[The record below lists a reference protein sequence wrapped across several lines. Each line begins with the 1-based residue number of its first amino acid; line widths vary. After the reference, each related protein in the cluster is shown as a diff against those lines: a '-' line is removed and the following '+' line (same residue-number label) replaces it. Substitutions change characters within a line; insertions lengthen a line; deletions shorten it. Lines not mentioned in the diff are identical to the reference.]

1 MSNINLKD
9 KLSTLPMEPGC
20 YIMKDKDGVIIY
32 VGKAKKLK
40 NRVNQYF
47 MGAHDYKTT
56 KLVSQIADFDTIV
69 TSTEKES
76 LILEINL
83 IKKHRPRYNIMFM
96 DDKSYP
102 YIKITQEKYPKLTVV
117 REQKKDK
124 KANYYGPFPDAS
136 AAHNMAS
143 LLNSIYPL
151 RKCGI
156 LPKKVCLYYHLGQ
169 CLGPCEF
176 KVEDDVYPNMIKEI
190 VQVLKGDDKALR
202 IRLNDQMKSA
212 TETMNYEKA
221 MIYRDFLR
229 SLDHV
234 LDKQNVNN
242 ENRIDRDAFNYYEKD
257 GMLTITALIVR
268 GGQLMDR
275 HLLTQVLVDDASESF
290 ENFILQYYESQP
302 LPKEVLVPSTF
313 DTTNISSILN
323 VKVLQ
328 PQRGEL
334 KKLMDL
340 VLINAMN
347 HHRQH
352 STIIKKNNELQ
363 DKALNELKLR
373 LNIDSVN
380 RIELYDNSHISGQF
394 ASSACVVFMDGS
406 PSKKDYRLYNLH
418 NGADD
423 VKNME
428 EVIYRRFLRAIKE
441 NQTLPNLILMD
452 GGYTQVQAAIR
463 SMESLDIHVP
473 IYGLVKDDKHTTS
486 ALMDKYGDRI
496 ELKDQQETFF
506 LLSRMQDE
514 VHRFVLSHHQKRRS
528 KAQTKSILEEIE
540 GVGPK
545 RRLALLKAFKSV
557 QGILDAPIEKLEEVV
572 GKSLAKDLKK
582 RIQEKRE
589 MV

>member
-1 MSNINLKD
+1 MNLKD
-9 KLSTLPMEPGC
+9 KLLTLPMEPGC
-20 YIMKDKDGVIIY
+20 YIMKDRNGTIIY

-47 MGAHDYKTT
+47 TGAHDYKTT
-56 KLVSQIADFDTIV
+56 KLVSQIVDFDTIV
-69 TSTEKES
+69 TKTEKEA

-83 IKKHRPRYNIMFM
+83 IKKHRPRFNIMFM

-117 REQKKDK
+117 REMKKDK
-124 KANYYGPFPDAS
+124 KANYYGPFPDAT

-151 RKCGI
+151 RKCVT

-176 KVEDDVYPNMIKEI
+176 KVEDEVYPQMIKEI

-202 IRLNDQMKSA
+202 QRLNDQMKDA
-212 TETMNYEKA
+212 TEKLNYEKA
-221 MIYRDFLR
+221 MVYRDFLR

-234 LDKQNVNN
+234 QDKQTVYQD
-242 ENRIDRDAFNYYEKD
+242 NRLDRDAFNYYEKD

-275 HLLTQVLVDDASESF
+275 HLLTQLLVDDASESF
-290 ENFILQYYESQP
+290 ENFILQYYESQA
-302 LPKEVLVPSTF
+302 LPKELIVPASF
-313 DTTNISSILN
+313 DASNISSMLD
-323 VKVLQ
+323 VKLIQ

-334 KKLMDL
+334 KKLLDL
-340 VLINAMN
+340 VLLNAMN

-352 STIIKKNNELQ
+352 STILKKNNEKH
-363 DKALNELKLR
+363 DKSINELKDILK
-373 LNIDSVN
+373 LDSIE
-380 RIELYDNSHISGQF
+380 RIELYDNSHTQGQF
-394 ASSACVVFMDGS
+394 ASSAMVVFIGGS

-441 NQTLPNLILMD
+441 NQSYPDLILMD
-452 GGYTQVQAAIR
+452 GGYTQIQAAKR

-473 IYGLVKDDKHTTS
+473 LYGLVKDDKHTTS
-486 ALMDKYGDRI
+486 ALMDQDGNRI
-496 ELKDQQETFF
+496 ELKSFQETFF

-514 VHRFVLSHHQKRRS
+514 VHRFVLSHHQRRRS
-528 KAQTKSILEEIE
+528 KAQTHSILEEID
-540 GVGPK
+540 GIGPK

-557 QGILDAPIEKLEEVV
+557 QGILDAPQDKLEEVV
-572 GKSLAKDLKK
+572 GKSVAKELKK

>member
-1 MSNINLKD
+1 MNLKD
-9 KLSTLPMEPGC
+9 KLLTLPMEPGC
-20 YIMKDKDGVIIY
+20 YIMKDRNGTIIY

-47 MGAHDYKTT
+47 TGAHDYKTT
-56 KLVSQIADFDTIV
+56 KLVSQIVDFDTIV
-69 TSTEKES
+69 TKTEKEA

-83 IKKHRPRYNIMFM
+83 IKKHRPRFNIMFM

-102 YIKITQEKYPKLTVV
+102 YIKITQEKYPRLTVV
-117 REQKKDK
+117 REAKKDK
-124 KANYYGPFPDAS
+124 KANYYGPFPDAT

-151 RKCGI
+151 RKCVT

-169 CLGPCEF
+169 CLGPCQYP
-176 KVEDDVYPNMIKEI
+176 VEEDAYPQMLKEI
-190 VQVLKGDDKALR
+190 IQVLKGDDKALR
-202 IRLNDQMKSA
+202 QRLQNQMNDA
-212 TETMNYEKA
+212 TEKLNFEKA
-221 MIYRDFLR
+221 MVYRDFLR

-234 LDKQNVNN
+234 QDKQTVYQD
-242 ENRIDRDAFNYYEKD
+242 NRLDRDAFNYYEKD

-275 HLLTQVLVDDASESF
+275 HLLTQLLVDDASESF
-290 ENFILQYYESQP
+290 ENFILQYYETQA
-302 LPKEVLVPSTF
+302 LPKELIVPSNF
-313 DTTNISSILN
+313 DASNISSMLD

-334 KKLMDL
+334 KKLLDL
-340 VLINAMN
+340 VLLNAMN

-352 STIIKKNNELQ
+352 ATIQKKNNEKQ
-363 DKALNELKLR
+363 DKAINQLKSI
-373 LNIDSVN
+373 LNIDSLD
-380 RIELYDNSHISGQF
+380 RIELYDNSHTQGQF
-394 ASSACVVFMDGS
+394 ASSAMVVFNQGI

-441 NQTLPNLILMD
+441 NQNYPDLILMD
-452 GGYTQVQAAIR
+452 GGYTQIQAALR
-463 SMESLDIHVP
+463 SMEGLEVHVP

-486 ALMDKYGDRI
+486 ALMSKDGERI
-496 ELKDQQETFF
+496 DLKEYPDTFF

-540 GVGPK
+540 GIGPK
-545 RRLALLKAFKSV
+545 RRLALLKAFKSI
-557 QGILDAPIEKLEEVV
+557 QGILDAPEDKLAEVV
-572 GKSLAKDLKK
+572 GPALAKELKK

>member
-1 MSNINLKD
+1 MNLKD
-9 KLSTLPMEPGC
+9 KLLTLPMEPGC
-20 YIMKDKDGVIIY
+20 YIMKDRNGTIIY

-47 MGAHDYKTT
+47 TGAHDYKTT
-56 KLVSQIADFDTIV
+56 KLVSQIFDFDTIV
-69 TSTEKES
+69 TKTEKEA

-83 IKKHRPRYNIMFM
+83 IKKHRPRFNIMFM

-102 YIKITQEKYPKLTVV
+102 YIKITQEKYPRLTVV
-117 REQKKDK
+117 REAKKDK

-151 RKCGI
+151 RKCVT

-169 CLGPCEF
+169 CLGPCEH
-176 KVEDDVYPNMIKEI
+176 KVEDDVYPQLIKEI

-202 IRLNDQMKSA
+202 QRLNDQMKDA
-212 TETMNYEKA
+212 TDKLNYEKA
-221 MIYRDFLR
+221 MVYRDFLR

-234 LDKQNVNN
+234 QDKQTVYQD
-242 ENRIDRDAFNYYEKD
+242 NRIDRDAFNYYEKD

-275 HLLTQVLVDDASESF
+275 HLLTQLLVDDASESF
-290 ENFILQYYESQP
+290 ENFILQYYESQA
-302 LPKEVLVPSTF
+302 LPKELIVPSTF
-313 DTTNISSILN
+313 DVSNISSLLD

-334 KKLMDL
+334 KKLLDL
-340 VLINAMN
+340 VLLNAMN
-347 HHRQH
+347 HHRQQT
-352 STIIKKNNELQ
+352 SILKKNNEKQ
-363 DKALNELKLR
+363 DKALNELKTI
-373 LNIDSVN
+373 LNLDSIY
-380 RIELYDNSHISGQF
+380 RIELYDNSHIQGQF
-394 ASSACVVFMDGS
+394 ASSAMVVFNQGS

-441 NQTLPNLILMD
+441 NQSYPDLILMD
-452 GGYTQVQAAIR
+452 GGYTQIQAAKR
-463 SMESLDIHVP
+463 SMESLEVYVP
-473 IYGLVKDDKHTTS
+473 LYGLVKDDKHTTS
-486 ALMDKYGDRI
+486 ALMDQDGNRI
-496 ELKDQQETFF
+496 ELKDYPETFF

-545 RRLALLKAFKSV
+545 RRLALLKAFKSI
-557 QGILDAPIEKLEEVV
+557 QGILDAPQEKLEEVV
-572 GKSLAKDLKK
+572 GKSLAKELKK

>member
-1 MSNINLKD
+1 MNLKD
-9 KLSTLPMEPGC
+9 KLLTLPMEPGC
-20 YIMKDKDGVIIY
+20 YIMKDRNGTIIY

-47 MGAHDYKTT
+47 TGAHDYKTT
-56 KLVSQIADFDTIV
+56 KLVSQIVDFDTIV
-69 TSTEKES
+69 TKTEKEA

-83 IKKHRPRYNIMFM
+83 IKKHRPRFNIMFM

-102 YIKITQEKYPKLTVV
+102 YIKITQEKYPRLTVV
-117 REQKKDK
+117 REAKKDK
-124 KANYYGPFPDAS
+124 KANYYGPFPDAT

-151 RKCGI
+151 RKCVT

-169 CLGPCEF
+169 CLGPCQYP
-176 KVEDDVYPNMIKEI
+176 VEEDAYPQMLKEI
-190 VQVLKGDDKALR
+190 IQVLKGDDKALR
-202 IRLNDQMKSA
+202 QRLQNQMNDA
-212 TETMNYEKA
+212 TEKLNFEKA
-221 MIYRDFLR
+221 MVYRDFLR

-234 LDKQNVNN
+234 QDKQIVYQD
-242 ENRIDRDAFNYYEKD
+242 NRLDRDAFNYYEKD

-275 HLLTQVLVDDASESF
+275 HLLTQLLVDDASESF
-290 ENFILQYYESQP
+290 ENFILQYYETQD
-302 LPKEVLVPSTF
+302 LPKELIVPPNF
-313 DTTNISSILN
+313 DASNISSMLD

-334 KKLMDL
+334 KKLLDL
-340 VLINAMN
+340 VLLNAMN

-352 STIIKKNNELQ
+352 ATIQKKNNEKQ
-363 DKALNELKLR
+363 DKAINQLKSI
-373 LNIDSVN
+373 LNIDSLD
-380 RIELYDNSHISGQF
+380 RIELYDNSHTQGQF
-394 ASSACVVFMDGS
+394 ASSAMVVFNQGI

-441 NQTLPNLILMD
+441 NQNYPDLILMD
-452 GGYTQVQAAIR
+452 GGYTQIQAALR
-463 SMESLDIHVP
+463 SMESLEVHVP

-486 ALMDKYGDRI
+486 ALMSKDGERI
-496 ELKDQQETFF
+496 DLKEYPDTFF

-540 GVGPK
+540 GIGPK
-545 RRLALLKAFKSV
+545 RRLALLKAFKSI
-557 QGILDAPIEKLEEVV
+557 QGILDAPEDKLAEVV
-572 GKSLAKDLKK
+572 GPALAKELKK

>member
-1 MSNINLKD
+1 MNLKD
-9 KLSTLPMEPGC
+9 KLLTLPMEPGC
-20 YIMKDKDGVIIY
+20 YLMKDVNGTIIY

-56 KLVSQIADFDTIV
+56 KLVSMIADFDTIV
-69 TSTEKES
+69 TKTEKES

-83 IKKHRPRYNIMFM
+83 IKKHRPRFNIMFM

-102 YIKITQEKYPKLTVV
+102 YIKITQEKYPRLTVV
-117 REQKKDK
+117 REAKKDK
-124 KANYYGPFPDAS
+124 KANYYGPFPDAT
-136 AAHNMAS
+136 AAHTMAS

-151 RKCGI
+151 RKCVT

-169 CLGPCEF
+169 CLGPCQF
-176 KVEDDVYPNMIKEI
+176 KVDDDVYPQMIKEI

-202 IRLNDQMKSA
+202 TRLNDQMSSA
-212 TETMNYEKA
+212 TEKLNYEKA
-221 MIYRDFLR
+221 MVYRDFLR

-234 LDKQNVNN
+234 QDKQTVYQD
-242 ENRIDRDAFNYYEKD
+242 NRLNRDAFNYYEKD

-275 HLLTQVLVDDASESF
+275 HLLTQLLVDDAAESF
-290 ENFILQYYESQP
+290 ENFILQYYESQA
-302 LPKEVLVPSTF
+302 LPNEVIVPASF
-313 DTTNISSILN
+313 DSTNISSILN

-334 KKLMDL
+334 KKLLDL
-340 VLINAMN
+340 VLLNAMD
-347 HHRQH
+347 HHRQR
-352 STIIKKNNELQ
+352 STILKKNNEKQ
-363 DKALNELKLR
+363 DFALSELKIL
-373 LNIDSVN
+373 LNLDSIN
-380 RIELYDNSHISGQF
+380 RIELYDNSHIQGQF
-394 ASSACVVFMDGS
+394 ASSAMVVFIDGS

-428 EVIYRRFLRAIKE
+428 EVIYRRFIRAIKE
-441 NQTLPNLILMD
+441 NQSYPDLILMD
-452 GGYTQVQAAIR
+452 GGYTQIQAALR
-463 SMESLDIHVP
+463 SMKALDIHVP
-473 IYGLVKDDKHTTS
+473 LYGLVKDDKHTTS
-486 ALMDKYGDRI
+486 ALMDIDGNRI
-496 ELKDQQETFF
+496 ELKDYQETFF

-540 GVGPK
+540 GIGPK
-545 RRLALLKAFKSV
+545 RRLALLKEFKSI
-557 QGILDAPIEKLEEVV
+557 QGILDAPEDKLVEVL
-572 GKSLAKDLKK
+572 GKSLAKDIKK

>member
-1 MSNINLKD
+1 MNLKD
-9 KLSTLPMEPGC
+9 KLLTLPMEPGC
-20 YIMKDKDGVIIY
+20 YIMKDRNGTIIY

-47 MGAHDYKTT
+47 TGAHDYKTT
-56 KLVSQIADFDTIV
+56 KLVSQIVDFDTIV
-69 TSTEKES
+69 TKTEKEA

-83 IKKHRPRYNIMFM
+83 IKKHRPRFNIMFM

-102 YIKITQEKYPKLTVV
+102 YIKITQEKYPRLTVV
-117 REQKKDK
+117 REAKKDK
-124 KANYYGPFPDAS
+124 KANYYGPFPDAT

-151 RKCGI
+151 RKCVT

-169 CLGPCEF
+169 CLGPCQYP
-176 KVEDDVYPNMIKEI
+176 VEEDAYPQMLKEI
-190 VQVLKGDDKALR
+190 IQVLKGDDKALR
-202 IRLNDQMKSA
+202 QRLQNQMNDA
-212 TETMNYEKA
+212 TEKLNFEKA
-221 MIYRDFLR
+221 MVYRDFLR

-234 LDKQNVNN
+234 QDKQTVYQD
-242 ENRIDRDAFNYYEKD
+242 NRLDRDAFNYYEKD

-275 HLLTQVLVDDASESF
+275 HLLTQLLVDDASESF
-290 ENFILQYYESQP
+290 ENFILQYYETQA
-302 LPKEVLVPSTF
+302 LPKELIVPSNF
-313 DTTNISSILN
+313 DASNISSMLD

-334 KKLMDL
+334 KKLLDL
-340 VLINAMN
+340 VLLNAMN

-352 STIIKKNNELQ
+352 ATIQKKNNEKQ
-363 DKALNELKLR
+363 DKAINQLKSI
-373 LNIDSVN
+373 LNIDSLD
-380 RIELYDNSHISGQF
+380 RIELYDNSHTQGQF
-394 ASSACVVFMDGS
+394 ASSAMVVFNQGI

-441 NQTLPNLILMD
+441 NQNYPDLILMD
-452 GGYTQVQAAIR
+452 GGYTQIQAALR
-463 SMESLDIHVP
+463 SMEGLEVHVP

-486 ALMDKYGDRI
+486 ALMSKDRERI
-496 ELKDQQETFF
+496 DLKEYPDTFF

-540 GVGPK
+540 GIGPK
-545 RRLALLKAFKSV
+545 RRLALIKAFKSI
-557 QGILDAPIEKLEEVV
+557 QGILDAPEDKLAEVV
-572 GKSLAKDLKK
+572 GPALAKELKK

>member
-1 MSNINLKD
+1 MNLKD
-9 KLSTLPMEPGC
+9 KLLTLPMEPGC
-20 YIMKDKDGVIIY
+20 YIMKDRNGTIIY

-47 MGAHDYKTT
+47 TGAHDYKTT
-56 KLVSQIADFDTIV
+56 RLVSQIVDFDTIV
-69 TSTEKES
+69 TKTEKEA

-83 IKKHRPRYNIMFM
+83 IKKHRPRFNIMFM

-102 YIKITQEKYPKLTVV
+102 YIKITQEKYPRLTVV
-117 REQKKDK
+117 REMKKDK
-124 KANYYGPFPDAS
+124 KANYYGPFPDAT

-151 RKCGI
+151 RKCVT

-169 CLGPCEF
+169 CLGPCEH
-176 KVEDDVYPNMIKEI
+176 KIDDDVYPQMIKEI

-202 IRLNDQMKSA
+202 QRLNDQMKEA
-212 TETMNYEKA
+212 TETLNYEKA

-234 LDKQNVNN
+234 QDKQTVYQD
-242 ENRIDRDAFNYYEKD
+242 NRLDRDAFNYYEKD

-275 HLLTQVLVDDASESF
+275 HLLTQLLVDDASESF

-302 LPKEVLVPSTF
+302 LPKELIVPSSF
-313 DTTNISSILN
+313 DASNISSILD
-323 VKVLQ
+323 VKLIQ

-334 KKLMDL
+334 KKLLDL
-340 VLINAMN
+340 VLLNAMN

-352 STIIKKNNELQ
+352 STILKKNNEKN
-363 DKALNELKLR
+363 DKSINELKAILK
-373 LNIDSVN
+373 LDSIE
-380 RIELYDNSHISGQF
+380 RIELYDNSHIQGQF
-394 ASSACVVFMDGS
+394 ASSAMVVFINGS

-441 NQTLPNLILMD
+441 NQSYPDLILMD
-452 GGYTQVQAAIR
+452 GGYTQIQAAKR
-463 SMESLDIHVP
+463 SMESLAIHVP
-473 IYGLVKDDKHTTS
+473 LYGLVKDDKHTTS
-486 ALMDKYGDRI
+486 ALMDQEGNRI
-496 ELKDQQETFF
+496 ELKSYQETFF

-514 VHRFVLSHHQKRRS
+514 VHRFVLSHHQRRRS
-528 KAQTKSILEEIE
+528 KAQTHSILEEID
-540 GVGPK
+540 GIGPK
-545 RRLALLKAFKSV
+545 RRLALLKAFKSI
-557 QGILDAPIEKLEEVV
+557 QGILDAPQDKLEEVV
-572 GKSLAKDLKK
+572 GQALAKDLKK

>member
-1 MSNINLKD
+1 MNLKD
-9 KLSTLPMEPGC
+9 KLLTLPMEPGC
-20 YIMKDKDGVIIY
+20 YIMKDRNGTIIY

-47 MGAHDYKTT
+47 TGAHDYKTT
-56 KLVSQIADFDTIV
+56 KLVSQIVDFDTIV
-69 TSTEKES
+69 TKTEKEA

-83 IKKHRPRYNIMFM
+83 IKKHRPRFNIMFM

-117 REQKKDK
+117 REMKKDK
-124 KANYYGPFPDAS
+124 KANYYGPFPDAT

-151 RKCGI
+151 RKCVT

-176 KVEDDVYPNMIKEI
+176 KVEDDVYPQMIKEI

-202 IRLNDQMKSA
+202 QRLNDQMKDA
-212 TETMNYEKA
+212 TEKLNYEKA
-221 MIYRDFLR
+221 MVYRDFLR

-234 LDKQNVNN
+234 QDKQTVYQD
-242 ENRIDRDAFNYYEKD
+242 NRLDRDAFNYYEKD

-275 HLLTQVLVDDASESF
+275 HLLTQLLVDDASESF
-290 ENFILQYYESQP
+290 ENFILQYYESQA
-302 LPKEVLVPSTF
+302 LPKELIVPASF
-313 DTTNISSILN
+313 DASNISSMLD
-323 VKVLQ
+323 VKLIQ

-334 KKLMDL
+334 KKLLDL
-340 VLINAMN
+340 VLLNAMN

-352 STIIKKNNELQ
+352 STILKKNNEKH
-363 DKALNELKLR
+363 DKSINELKDILK
-373 LNIDSVN
+373 LDSIE
-380 RIELYDNSHISGQF
+380 RIELYDNSHTQGQF
-394 ASSACVVFMDGS
+394 ASSAMVVFIGGS

-441 NQTLPNLILMD
+441 NQSYPDLILMD
-452 GGYTQVQAAIR
+452 GGYTQIQAAKR

-473 IYGLVKDDKHTTS
+473 LYGLVKDDKHTTS
-486 ALMDKYGDRI
+486 ALMDQDGNRI
-496 ELKDQQETFF
+496 ELKSYQEIFF

-514 VHRFVLSHHQKRRS
+514 VHRFVLSHHQRRRS
-528 KAQTKSILEEIE
+528 KAQTHSILEEID
-540 GVGPK
+540 GIGPK

-557 QGILDAPIEKLEEVV
+557 QGILDAPQDKLEEVV
-572 GKSLAKDLKK
+572 GKSVAKELKK

>member
-1 MSNINLKD
+1 MNLKD
-9 KLSTLPMEPGC
+9 KLLTLPMEPGC
-20 YIMKDKDGVIIY
+20 YIMKDCNGTIIY

-47 MGAHDYKTT
+47 TGAHDYKTT
-56 KLVSQIADFDTIV
+56 KLVSQIVDFDTIV
-69 TSTEKES
+69 TKTEKEA

-83 IKKHRPRYNIMFM
+83 IKKHRPRFNIMFM

-117 REQKKDK
+117 REMKKDK
-124 KANYYGPFPDAS
+124 KANYYGPFPDAT

-151 RKCGI
+151 RKCVT

-176 KVEDDVYPNMIKEI
+176 KVEDEVYPQMIKEI

-202 IRLNDQMKSA
+202 QRLNDQMKDA
-212 TETMNYEKA
+212 TEKLNYEKA
-221 MIYRDFLR
+221 MVYRDFLR

-234 LDKQNVNN
+234 QDKQTVYQD
-242 ENRIDRDAFNYYEKD
+242 NRLDRDAFNYYEKD

-275 HLLTQVLVDDASESF
+275 HLLTQLLVDDASESF
-290 ENFILQYYESQP
+290 ENFILQYYESQA
-302 LPKEVLVPSTF
+302 LPKELIVPASF
-313 DTTNISSILN
+313 DASNISSMLD
-323 VKVLQ
+323 VKLIQ

-334 KKLMDL
+334 KKLLDL
-340 VLINAMN
+340 VLLNAMN

-352 STIIKKNNELQ
+352 STILKKNNEKH
-363 DKALNELKLR
+363 DKSINELKDILK
-373 LNIDSVN
+373 LDSIE
-380 RIELYDNSHISGQF
+380 RIELYDNSHTQGQF
-394 ASSACVVFMDGS
+394 ASSAMVVFIGGS

-441 NQTLPNLILMD
+441 NQSYPDLILMD
-452 GGYTQVQAAIR
+452 GGYTQIQAAKR

-473 IYGLVKDDKHTTS
+473 LYGLVKDDKHTTS
-486 ALMDKYGDRI
+486 ALMDQDGNRI
-496 ELKDQQETFF
+496 ELKSYQETFF

-514 VHRFVLSHHQKRRS
+514 VHRFVLSHHQRRRS
-528 KAQTKSILEEIE
+528 KAQTHSILEEID
-540 GVGPK
+540 GIGPK

-557 QGILDAPIEKLEEVV
+557 QGILDAPQDKLEEVV
-572 GKSLAKDLKK
+572 GKSVAKELKK

>member
-1 MSNINLKD
+1 MNLKD
-9 KLSTLPMEPGC
+9 KLLTLPMEPGC
-20 YIMKDKDGVIIY
+20 YIMKDRNGTIIY

-47 MGAHDYKTT
+47 TGAHDYKTT
-56 KLVSQIADFDTIV
+56 KLVSQIVDFDTIV
-69 TSTEKES
+69 TKTEKEA

-83 IKKHRPRYNIMFM
+83 IKKHRPRFNIMFM

-117 REQKKDK
+117 REMKKDK
-124 KANYYGPFPDAS
+124 KANYYGPFPDAT

-151 RKCGI
+151 RKCVT

-176 KVEDDVYPNMIKEI
+176 KVEDDVYPQMIKEI
-190 VQVLKGDDKALR
+190 VQVLKGDDKVLR
-202 IRLNDQMKSA
+202 QRLNDQMKDA
-212 TETMNYEKA
+212 TEKLNYEKA
-221 MIYRDFLR
+221 MVYRDFLR

-234 LDKQNVNN
+234 QDKQTVYQD
-242 ENRIDRDAFNYYEKD
+242 NRLDRDAFNYYEKD

-275 HLLTQVLVDDASESF
+275 HLLTQLLVDDASESF
-290 ENFILQYYESQP
+290 ENFILQYYESQA
-302 LPKEVLVPSTF
+302 LPKELIVPASF
-313 DTTNISSILN
+313 DASNISSLLD
-323 VKVLQ
+323 VKLIQ

-334 KKLMDL
+334 KKLLDL
-340 VLINAMN
+340 VLLNAMN

-352 STIIKKNNELQ
+352 STILKKNNEKH
-363 DKALNELKLR
+363 DKSINELKDILK
-373 LNIDSVN
+373 LDSIE
-380 RIELYDNSHISGQF
+380 RIELYDNSHTQGQF
-394 ASSACVVFMDGS
+394 ASSAMVVFIGGS

-441 NQTLPNLILMD
+441 NQSYPDLILMD
-452 GGYTQVQAAIR
+452 GGYTQIQAAKR

-473 IYGLVKDDKHTTS
+473 LYGLVKDDKHTTS
-486 ALMDKYGDRI
+486 ALMDQDGNRI
-496 ELKDQQETFF
+496 ELKSYQETFF

-514 VHRFVLSHHQKRRS
+514 VHRFVLSHHQRRRS
-528 KAQTKSILEEIE
+528 KAQTHSILEEID
-540 GVGPK
+540 GIGPK

-557 QGILDAPIEKLEEVV
+557 QGILDAPQDKLEEVV
-572 GKSLAKDLKK
+572 GKSVAKELKK

>member
-1 MSNINLKD
+1 MNLKD
-9 KLSTLPMEPGC
+9 KLMTLPMEPGC
-20 YIMKDKDGVIIY
+20 YIMKDRNGTIIY

-47 MGAHDYKTT
+47 TGAHDYKTT
-56 KLVSQIADFDTIV
+56 KLVSQIVDFDTIV
-69 TSTEKES
+69 TKTEKEA

-83 IKKHRPRYNIMFM
+83 IKKHRPRFNIMFM

-102 YIKITQEKYPKLTVV
+102 YIKITQEKYPRLSVV
-117 REQKKDK
+117 REMKKDK
-124 KANYYGPFPDAS
+124 KANYYGPFPDAT
-136 AAHNMAS
+136 AAHSMAS

-151 RKCGI
+151 RKCVT
-156 LPKKVCLYYHLGQ
+156 LPRKVCLYYHLGQ
-169 CLGPCEF
+169 CLGPCQYP
-176 KVEDDVYPNMIKEI
+176 VDDDTYPQMIKEI
-190 VQVLKGDDKALR
+190 TQVLKGDDKALR
-202 IRLNDQMKSA
+202 QRLNDQMKDA
-212 TETMNYEKA
+212 TEKLNYEKA

-234 LDKQNVNN
+234 QDKQTVYQD
-242 ENRIDRDAFNYYEKD
+242 NRIDRDAFNYYEKD

-275 HLLTQVLVDDASESF
+275 HLVTQLLVDDASESF
-290 ENFILQYYESQP
+290 ENFILQYYESQA
-302 LPKEVLVPSTF
+302 LPKELIVPVSF
-313 DTTNISSILN
+313 DISNISSLLD

-334 KKLMDL
+334 KKLLDL
-340 VLINAMN
+340 VLWNAMN

-352 STIIKKNNELQ
+352 STILKKNNEKQ
-363 DKALNELKLR
+363 DNALRELKQI
-373 LNIDSVN
+373 LNISSVN
-380 RIELYDNSHISGQF
+380 RIELYDNSHTQGQF
-394 ASSACVVFMDGS
+394 ASSAKVVFVDGS

-441 NQTLPNLILMD
+441 KQTYPDLILMD
-452 GGYTQVQAAIR
+452 GGYTQIQAALR
-463 SMESLDIHVP
+463 SMEALEVQVP
-473 IYGLVKDDKHTTS
+473 LYGLVKDDKHTTS
-486 ALMDKYGDRI
+486 ALMDKEGNRI
-496 ELKDQQETFF
+496 ELKDYQETFF

-528 KAQTKSILEEIE
+528 KAQTKSILEDIE
-540 GVGPK
+540 GIGPK

-557 QGILDAPIEKLEEVV
+557 QGILDAPQDKLEELV

>member
-1 MSNINLKD
+1 MMIKD
-9 KLSTLPMEPGC
+9 KLMSLPMEPGC
-20 YIMKDKDGVIIY
+20 YIMKDVDGVIIY

-40 NRVNQYF
+40 SRVNQYF
-47 MGAHDYKTT
+47 TGAHDYKTT
-56 KLVSQIADFDTIV
+56 KLVSHIHDFDTIV
-69 TSTEKES
+69 TKTEKEA

-83 IKKHRPRYNIMFM
+83 IKKHRPRFNIMFM

-117 REQKKDK
+117 RDSKKDK
-124 KANYYGPFPDAS
+124 KANYYGPFPDAT

-169 CLGPCEF
+169 CLGPCQY
-176 KVEDDVYPNMIKEI
+176 KIEDDVYPTMIKEI
-190 VQVLKGDDKALR
+190 IQVLKGDDKALR
-202 IRLNDQMKSA
+202 LRLNNQMKQA
-212 TETMNYEKA
+212 TEIQNYEKA
-221 MIYRDFLR
+221 MIYRDFIR

-234 LDKQNVNN
+234 QDKQTVNQ

-268 GGQLMDR
+268 GGQLMER
-275 HLLTQVLVDDASESF
+275 HLLTQLLVDDASESF
-290 ENFILQYYESQP
+290 ENFILQYYESQV
-302 LPKEVLVPSTF
+302 LPKELIVPSSF
-313 DTTNISSILN
+313 DTSNISSILN

-334 KKLMDL
+334 KKLLDL
-340 VLINAMN
+340 VLLNAMN
-347 HHRQH
+347 QHRQH
-352 STIIKKNNELQ
+352 STIAKKNNEIQ
-363 DKALNELKLR
+363 DKALKELGQKLN
-373 LNIDSVN
+373 LESIK
-380 RIELYDNSHISGQF
+380 RIELYDNSHIQGQF
-394 ASSACVVFMDGS
+394 ASSACVVFIDGS

-441 NQTLPNLILMD
+441 NQVLPNLILMD
-452 GGYTQVQAAIR
+452 GGYTQIQAAIK
-463 SMESLDIHVP
+463 SMETLDIHVP

-486 ALMDKYGDRI
+486 ALMDRYGDRI
-496 ELKDQQETFF
+496 ELKDFQETFF

-528 KAQTKSILEEIE
+528 NAQTKSVLEEVE
-540 GVGPK
+540 GIGPK

-557 QGILDAPIEKLEEVV
+557 QGIMDAPIEKIEEIV
-572 GKSLAKDLKK
+572 GKSLAKDLKQ
-582 RIQEKRE
+582 RIQKKRE

>member
-1 MSNINLKD
+1 MNLKD
-9 KLSTLPMEPGC
+9 KLLTLPMEPGC
-20 YIMKDKDGVIIY
+20 YIMKDRNGTIIY

-47 MGAHDYKTT
+47 TGAHDYKTT
-56 KLVSQIADFDTIV
+56 KLVSQIVDFDTIV
-69 TSTEKES
+69 TKTEKEA

-83 IKKHRPRYNIMFM
+83 IKKHRPRFNIMFM

-102 YIKITQEKYPKLTVV
+102 YIKITQEKYPRLTVV
-117 REQKKDK
+117 REAKKDK
-124 KANYYGPFPDAS
+124 KANYYGPFPDAT

-151 RKCGI
+151 RKCVT

-169 CLGPCEF
+169 CLGPCQYP
-176 KVEDDVYPNMIKEI
+176 VEEDAYPQMLKEI
-190 VQVLKGDDKALR
+190 IQVLKGDDKALR
-202 IRLNDQMKSA
+202 QRLQNQMNDA
-212 TETMNYEKA
+212 TEKLNFEKA
-221 MIYRDFLR
+221 MVYRDFLR

-234 LDKQNVNN
+234 QDKQTVYQD
-242 ENRIDRDAFNYYEKD
+242 NRLDRDAFNYYEKD

-275 HLLTQVLVDDASESF
+275 HLLTQLLVDDASESF
-290 ENFILQYYESQP
+290 ENFILQYYETQA
-302 LPKEVLVPSTF
+302 LPKELIVPSNF
-313 DTTNISSILN
+313 DASNISSMLD

-334 KKLMDL
+334 KKLLDL
-340 VLINAMN
+340 VLLNAMN

-352 STIIKKNNELQ
+352 ATIQKKNNEKQ
-363 DKALNELKLR
+363 DKAINQLKSI
-373 LNIDSVN
+373 LNIDSLD
-380 RIELYDNSHISGQF
+380 RIELYDNSHTQGQF
-394 ASSACVVFMDGS
+394 ASSAMVVFNQGI

-441 NQTLPNLILMD
+441 NQNYPDLILMD
-452 GGYTQVQAAIR
+452 GGYTQIQAALR
-463 SMESLDIHVP
+463 SMESLEVHVP

-486 ALMDKYGDRI
+486 ALMSKDGERI
-496 ELKDQQETFF
+496 DLKEYPDIFF

-540 GVGPK
+540 GIGPK
-545 RRLALLKAFKSV
+545 RRLALLKAFKSI
-557 QGILDAPIEKLEEVV
+557 QGILDAPEDKLAEVV
-572 GKSLAKDLKK
+572 GPALAKELKK

>member
-1 MSNINLKD
+1 MNLKD
-9 KLSTLPMEPGC
+9 KLLTLPMEPGC
-20 YIMKDKDGVIIY
+20 YIMKDRNGTIIY

-47 MGAHDYKTT
+47 TGAHDYKTT
-56 KLVSQIADFDTIV
+56 KLVSQIFDFDTIV
-69 TSTEKES
+69 TKTEKEA

-83 IKKHRPRYNIMFM
+83 IKKHRPRFNIMFM

-102 YIKITQEKYPKLTVV
+102 YIKITQEKYPRLTVV
-117 REQKKDK
+117 REAKKDK

-151 RKCGI
+151 RKCVT

-169 CLGPCEF
+169 CLGPCEH
-176 KVEDDVYPNMIKEI
+176 KVEDDVYPQLIKEI

-202 IRLNDQMKSA
+202 QRLNDQMKDA
-212 TETMNYEKA
+212 TDKLNYEKA
-221 MIYRDFLR
+221 MVYRDFLR

-234 LDKQNVNN
+234 QDKQTVYQD
-242 ENRIDRDAFNYYEKD
+242 NRIDRDAFNYYEKD

-275 HLLTQVLVDDASESF
+275 HLLTQLLVDDASESF
-290 ENFILQYYESQP
+290 ENFILQYYESQA
-302 LPKEVLVPSTF
+302 LPKELIVPSTF
-313 DTTNISSILN
+313 DVSNISSLLD

-334 KKLMDL
+334 KKLLDL
-340 VLINAMN
+340 VLLNAMN
-347 HHRQH
+347 HHRQQT
-352 STIIKKNNELQ
+352 SILKKNNEKQ
-363 DKALNELKLR
+363 DKALNELKTI
-373 LNIDSVN
+373 LNLDSID
-380 RIELYDNSHISGQF
+380 RIELYDNSHIQGQF
-394 ASSACVVFMDGS
+394 ASSAMVVFNQGS

-441 NQTLPNLILMD
+441 NQSYPDLILMD
-452 GGYTQVQAAIR
+452 GGYIQIQAAKR
-463 SMESLDIHVP
+463 SMESLEVYVP
-473 IYGLVKDDKHTTS
+473 LYGLIKDDKHTTS
-486 ALMDKYGDRI
+486 ALMDQDGNRI
-496 ELKDQQETFF
+496 ELKDYPETFF

-545 RRLALLKAFKSV
+545 RRLALLKAFKSI
-557 QGILDAPIEKLEEVV
+557 QGILDAPQEKLEEVV
-572 GKSLAKDLKK
+572 GKSLAKELKK

>member
-1 MSNINLKD
+1 MNLKD
-9 KLSTLPMEPGC
+9 KLLTLPMEPGC
-20 YIMKDKDGVIIY
+20 YIMKDRNGTIIY

-47 MGAHDYKTT
+47 TGAHDYKTT
-56 KLVSQIADFDTIV
+56 KLVSQIVDFDTIV
-69 TSTEKES
+69 TKTEKEA

-83 IKKHRPRYNIMFM
+83 IKKHRPRFNIMFM

-102 YIKITQEKYPKLTVV
+102 YIKITQEKYPRLTVV
-117 REQKKDK
+117 REAKKDK

-151 RKCGI
+151 RKCVT

-169 CLGPCEF
+169 CLGPCQY
-176 KVEDDVYPNMIKEI
+176 KIDEDAYPQMIKEI

-202 IRLNDQMKSA
+202 QRLNDQMKQA
-212 TETMNYEKA
+212 TEKLNYEKA
-221 MIYRDFLR
+221 MVYRDFLR

-234 LDKQNVNN
+234 QDKQTVYQD
-242 ENRIDRDAFNYYEKD
+242 NRIDRDAFNYYEKD

-275 HLLTQVLVDDASESF
+275 HLLTQLLVDDAIESF
-290 ENFILQYYESQP
+290 ENFILQYYEAQA
-302 LPKEVLVPSTF
+302 LPKELIVPANF
-313 DTTNISSILN
+313 DISNISSILE

-334 KKLMDL
+334 KKLLDL
-340 VLINAMN
+340 VLLNAMN

-352 STIIKKNNELQ
+352 STILKKNNEKQ
-363 DKALNELKLR
+363 DLALNELKSILS
-373 LNIDSVN
+373 LESID
-380 RIELYDNSHISGQF
+380 RIELYDNSHTQGQF
-394 ASSACVVFMDGS
+394 ASSAMVVFMNGS

-441 NQTLPNLILMD
+441 NQSYPDLILMD
-452 GGYTQVQAAIR
+452 GGYTQIQAAKR
-463 SMESLDIHVP
+463 SMESLEIHVP
-473 IYGLVKDDKHTTS
+473 LYGLVKDDKHTTS
-486 ALMDKYGDRI
+486 ALMDQEGNRI
-496 ELKDQQETFF
+496 ELKDFQETFF

-528 KAQTKSILEEIE
+528 KAQTHSILEEIE

-545 RRLALLKAFKSV
+545 RRLALLKAFKSI
-557 QGILDAPIEKLEEVV
+557 QGILDAPQDKLEEVV
-572 GKSLAKDLKK
+572 GKSLAKELKK

>member
-1 MSNINLKD
+1 MNLKD
-9 KLSTLPMEPGC
+9 KLLTLPMEPGC
-20 YIMKDKDGVIIY
+20 YLMKDVNGTIIY

-56 KLVSQIADFDTIV
+56 KLVSMIADFDTIV
-69 TSTEKES
+69 TKTEKES

-83 IKKHRPRYNIMFM
+83 IKKHRPRFNIMFM

-102 YIKITQEKYPKLTVV
+102 YIKITQEKYPRLTVV
-117 REQKKDK
+117 REAKKDK
-124 KANYYGPFPDAS
+124 KANYYGPFPDAT
-136 AAHNMAS
+136 AAHTMAS

-151 RKCGI
+151 RKCVT

-169 CLGPCEF
+169 CLGPCQF
-176 KVEDDVYPNMIKEI
+176 KVDDDVYPQMIKEI

-202 IRLNDQMKSA
+202 TRLNDQMNSA
-212 TETMNYEKA
+212 TEKLNYEKA
-221 MIYRDFLR
+221 MVYRDFLR

-234 LDKQNVNN
+234 QDKQTVYQD
-242 ENRIDRDAFNYYEKD
+242 NRLNRDAFNYYEKD

-275 HLLTQVLVDDASESF
+275 HLLTQLLVDDAAESF
-290 ENFILQYYESQP
+290 ENFILQYYESQA
-302 LPKEVLVPSTF
+302 LPNEVIVPASF
-313 DTTNISSILN
+313 DSTNISSILN

-334 KKLMDL
+334 KKLLDL
-340 VLINAMN
+340 VLLNAMD
-347 HHRQH
+347 HHRQR
-352 STIIKKNNELQ
+352 STILKKNNEKQ
-363 DKALNELKLR
+363 DFALSELKIL
-373 LNIDSVN
+373 LNLDSIN
-380 RIELYDNSHISGQF
+380 RIELYDNSHIQGQF
-394 ASSACVVFMDGS
+394 ASSAMVVFIDGS

-428 EVIYRRFLRAIKE
+428 EVIYRRFIRAIKE
-441 NQTLPNLILMD
+441 NQSYPDLILMD
-452 GGYTQVQAAIR
+452 GGYTQIQAALR
-463 SMESLDIHVP
+463 SMKALDIHVP
-473 IYGLVKDDKHTTS
+473 LYGLVKDDKHTTS
-486 ALMDKYGDRI
+486 ALMDIDGNRI
-496 ELKDQQETFF
+496 ELKDYQETFF

-540 GVGPK
+540 GIGPK
-545 RRLALLKAFKSV
+545 RRLALLKEFKSI
-557 QGILDAPIEKLEEVV
+557 QGILDAPEDKLVEVL
-572 GKSLAKDLKK
+572 GKSLAKDIKK

>member
-1 MSNINLKD
+1 MNLKD
-9 KLSTLPMEPGC
+9 KLLTLPMEPGC
-20 YIMKDKDGVIIY
+20 YIMKDRNGTIIY

-47 MGAHDYKTT
+47 TGAHDYKTT
-56 KLVSQIADFDTIV
+56 KLVSQIVDFDTIV
-69 TSTEKES
+69 TKTEKEA

-83 IKKHRPRYNIMFM
+83 IKKHRPRFNIMFM

-117 REQKKDK
+117 REMKKDK
-124 KANYYGPFPDAS
+124 KANYYGPFPDAT

-151 RKCGI
+151 RKCVT

-176 KVEDDVYPNMIKEI
+176 KVEDDVYPQMIKEI

-202 IRLNDQMKSA
+202 QRLNDQMKDA
-212 TETMNYEKA
+212 TEKLNYEKA
-221 MIYRDFLR
+221 MVYRDFLR

-234 LDKQNVNN
+234 QDKQTVYQD
-242 ENRIDRDAFNYYEKD
+242 NRLDRDAFNYYEKD

-275 HLLTQVLVDDASESF
+275 HLLTQLLVDDASESF
-290 ENFILQYYESQP
+290 ENFILQYYESQA
-302 LPKEVLVPSTF
+302 LPKELIVPASF
-313 DTTNISSILN
+313 DASNISSMLD
-323 VKVLQ
+323 VKLIQ

-334 KKLMDL
+334 KKLLDL
-340 VLINAMN
+340 VLLNAMN

-352 STIIKKNNELQ
+352 STILKKNNEKH
-363 DKALNELKLR
+363 DKSINELKDILK
-373 LNIDSVN
+373 LDSIE
-380 RIELYDNSHISGQF
+380 RIELYDNSHTQGQF
-394 ASSACVVFMDGS
+394 ASSAMVVFIGGS

-441 NQTLPNLILMD
+441 NQSYPDLILMD
-452 GGYTQVQAAIR
+452 GGYTQIQAAKR

-473 IYGLVKDDKHTTS
+473 LYGLVKDEKHTTS
-486 ALMDKYGDRI
+486 ALMDQDGNRI
-496 ELKDQQETFF
+496 ELKSYQETFF

-514 VHRFVLSHHQKRRS
+514 VHRFVLSHHQRRRS
-528 KAQTKSILEEIE
+528 KAQTHSILEEID
-540 GVGPK
+540 GIGPK

-557 QGILDAPIEKLEEVV
+557 QGILDAPQDKLEEVV
-572 GKSLAKDLKK
+572 GKSVAKELKK

>member
-1 MSNINLKD
+1 MNLKD
-9 KLSTLPMEPGC
+9 KLLTLPLEPGC
-20 YIMKDKDGVIIY
+20 YIMKDRNGTIIY

-47 MGAHDYKTT
+47 TGAHDYKTT
-56 KLVSQIADFDTIV
+56 RLVSQIVDFDTIV
-69 TSTEKES
+69 TKTEKEA

-83 IKKHRPRYNIMFM
+83 IKKHRPRFNIMFM

-102 YIKITQEKYPKLTVV
+102 YIKITQEKYPRLTVV
-117 REQKKDK
+117 REMKKDK
-124 KANYYGPFPDAS
+124 KANYYGPFPDAT

-151 RKCGI
+151 RKCVT

-169 CLGPCEF
+169 CLGPCEH
-176 KVEDDVYPNMIKEI
+176 KIDDDVYPQMIKEI

-202 IRLNDQMKSA
+202 QRLNDQMKEA
-212 TETMNYEKA
+212 TETLNYEKA

-234 LDKQNVNN
+234 QDKQTVYQD
-242 ENRIDRDAFNYYEKD
+242 NRLDRDAFNYYEKD

-275 HLLTQVLVDDASESF
+275 HLLTQLLVDDASESF
-290 ENFILQYYESQP
+290 ENFILQYYESQA
-302 LPKEVLVPSTF
+302 LPKELILPASF
-313 DTTNISSILN
+313 DASNISSLLD
-323 VKVLQ
+323 VKLLQ

-334 KKLMDL
+334 KKLLDL
-340 VLINAMN
+340 VLLNAMN

-352 STIIKKNNELQ
+352 STILKKNNEKN
-363 DKALNELKLR
+363 DISINELKAILK
-373 LNIDSVN
+373 LDSIE
-380 RIELYDNSHISGQF
+380 RIELYDNSHIQGQF
-394 ASSACVVFMDGS
+394 ASSAKVVFINGS

-423 VKNME
+423 IKNME

-441 NQTLPNLILMD
+441 NQSYPDLILMD
-452 GGYTQVQAAIR
+452 GGYTQIQAAKR

-473 IYGLVKDDKHTTS
+473 LYGLVKDDKHTTS
-486 ALMDKYGDRI
+486 ALMDQEGNRI
-496 ELKDQQETFF
+496 ELKSYQETFF

-514 VHRFVLSHHQKRRS
+514 VHRFVLSHHQRRRS
-528 KAQTKSILEEIE
+528 KAQTHSILEEIE
-540 GVGPK
+540 GIGPK
-545 RRLALLKAFKSV
+545 RRLALLKAFKSI
-557 QGILDAPIEKLEEVV
+557 QGILDAPQDKLEEVV
-572 GKSLAKDLKK
+572 GQSLAKDLKK

>member
-1 MSNINLKD
+1 MNLKD
-9 KLSTLPMEPGC
+9 KLLTLPMEPGC
-20 YIMKDKDGVIIY
+20 YIMKDRNGTIIY

-47 MGAHDYKTT
+47 TGAHDYKTT
-56 KLVSQIADFDTIV
+56 KLVSQIFDFDTIV
-69 TSTEKES
+69 TKTEKEA

-83 IKKHRPRYNIMFM
+83 IKKHRPRFNIMFM

-102 YIKITQEKYPKLTVV
+102 YIKITQEKYPRLTVV
-117 REQKKDK
+117 REAKKDK

-151 RKCGI
+151 RKCVT

-169 CLGPCEF
+169 CLGPCEH
-176 KVEDDVYPNMIKEI
+176 KVEDDVYPQLIKEI

-202 IRLNDQMKSA
+202 QRLNDQMKDA
-212 TETMNYEKA
+212 TDKLNYEKA
-221 MIYRDFLR
+221 MVYRDFLR

-234 LDKQNVNN
+234 QDKQTVYQD
-242 ENRIDRDAFNYYEKD
+242 NRIDRDAFNYYEKD

-275 HLLTQVLVDDASESF
+275 HLLTQLLVDDASESF
-290 ENFILQYYESQP
+290 ENFILQYYESQA
-302 LPKEVLVPSTF
+302 LPKELIVPSTF
-313 DTTNISSILN
+313 DVSNISSLLD

-334 KKLMDL
+334 KKLLDL
-340 VLINAMN
+340 VLLNAMN
-347 HHRQH
+347 HHRQQT
-352 STIIKKNNELQ
+352 TILKKNNERQ
-363 DKALNELKLR
+363 DKALNELKTI
-373 LNIDSVN
+373 LNLDSID
-380 RIELYDNSHISGQF
+380 RIELYDNSHIQGQF
-394 ASSACVVFMDGS
+394 ASSAMVVFNQGS

-441 NQTLPNLILMD
+441 NQSYPDLILMD
-452 GGYTQVQAAIR
+452 GGYIQIQAAKR
-463 SMESLDIHVP
+463 SMESLEVYVP
-473 IYGLVKDDKHTTS
+473 LYGLVKDDKHTTS
-486 ALMDKYGDRI
+486 ALMDQDGNRI
-496 ELKDQQETFF
+496 ELKDYPETFF

-545 RRLALLKAFKSV
+545 RRLALLKAFKSI
-557 QGILDAPIEKLEEVV
+557 QGILDAPQEKLEEVV
-572 GKSLAKDLKK
+572 GKSLAKELKK

>member
-1 MSNINLKD
+1 MNLKD
-9 KLSTLPMEPGC
+9 KLLTLPMEPGC
-20 YIMKDKDGVIIY
+20 YIMKDRNGTIIY

-47 MGAHDYKTT
+47 TGAHDYKTT
-56 KLVSQIADFDTIV
+56 KLVSQIVDFDTIV
-69 TSTEKES
+69 TKTEKEA

-83 IKKHRPRYNIMFM
+83 IKKHRPRFNIMFM

-102 YIKITQEKYPKLTVV
+102 YIKITQEKYPRLTVV
-117 REQKKDK
+117 REAKKDK
-124 KANYYGPFPDAS
+124 KANYYGPFPDAT

-151 RKCGI
+151 RKCVT

-169 CLGPCEF
+169 CLGPCQYP
-176 KVEDDVYPNMIKEI
+176 VEEDAYPQMLKEI
-190 VQVLKGDDKALR
+190 IQVLKGDDKALR
-202 IRLNDQMKSA
+202 QRLQNQMNDA
-212 TETMNYEKA
+212 TEKLNFEKA
-221 MIYRDFLR
+221 MVYRDFLR

-234 LDKQNVNN
+234 QDKQTVYQD
-242 ENRIDRDAFNYYEKD
+242 NRLDRDAFNYYEKD

-275 HLLTQVLVDDASESF
+275 HLLTQLLVDDASESF
-290 ENFILQYYESQP
+290 ENFILQYYETQA
-302 LPKEVLVPSTF
+302 LPKELIVPSNF
-313 DTTNISSILN
+313 DSSNISSMLD

-334 KKLMDL
+334 KKLLDL
-340 VLINAMN
+340 VLLNAMN

-352 STIIKKNNELQ
+352 ATIQKKNNEKQ
-363 DKALNELKLR
+363 DKAINQLKSI
-373 LNIDSVN
+373 LNIDSLD
-380 RIELYDNSHISGQF
+380 RIELYDNSHTQGQF
-394 ASSACVVFMDGS
+394 ASSAMVVFNQGI

-441 NQTLPNLILMD
+441 NQNYPDLILMD
-452 GGYTQVQAAIR
+452 GGYTQIQAALR
-463 SMESLDIHVP
+463 SMESLEVHVP

-486 ALMDKYGDRI
+486 ALMSKDGERI
-496 ELKDQQETFF
+496 DLKEYPDIFF

-540 GVGPK
+540 GIGPK
-545 RRLALLKAFKSV
+545 RRLALLKAFKSI
-557 QGILDAPIEKLEEVV
+557 QGILDAPEDKLAEVV
-572 GKSLAKDLKK
+572 GPALAKELKK

>member
-1 MSNINLKD
+1 MNLKD
-9 KLSTLPMEPGC
+9 KLLTLPMEPGC
-20 YIMKDKDGVIIY
+20 YIMKDRNGTIIY

-47 MGAHDYKTT
+47 TGAHDYKTT
-56 KLVSQIADFDTIV
+56 KLVSQIVDFDTIV
-69 TSTEKES
+69 TKTEKEA

-83 IKKHRPRYNIMFM
+83 IKKHRPRFNIMFM

-117 REQKKDK
+117 REMKKDK
-124 KANYYGPFPDAS
+124 KANYYGPFPDAT

-151 RKCGI
+151 RKCVT

-176 KVEDDVYPNMIKEI
+176 KVEDEVYPQMIKEI

-202 IRLNDQMKSA
+202 QRLNDQMKDA
-212 TETMNYEKA
+212 TEKLNYEKA
-221 MIYRDFLR
+221 MVYRDFLR

-234 LDKQNVNN
+234 QDKQTVYQD
-242 ENRIDRDAFNYYEKD
+242 NRLDRDAFNYYEKD

-275 HLLTQVLVDDASESF
+275 HLLTQLLVDDASESF
-290 ENFILQYYESQP
+290 ENFILQYYESQA
-302 LPKEVLVPSTF
+302 LPKELIVPASF
-313 DTTNISSILN
+313 DASNISSMLD
-323 VKVLQ
+323 VKLIQ

-334 KKLMDL
+334 KKLLDL
-340 VLINAMN
+340 VLLNAMN

-352 STIIKKNNELQ
+352 STILKKNNEKH
-363 DKALNELKLR
+363 DKSINELKDILK
-373 LNIDSVN
+373 LDTIE
-380 RIELYDNSHISGQF
+380 RIELYDNSHTQGQF
-394 ASSACVVFMDGS
+394 ASSAMVVFIGGS

-441 NQTLPNLILMD
+441 NQSYPDLILMD
-452 GGYTQVQAAIR
+452 GGYTQIQAAKR

-473 IYGLVKDDKHTTS
+473 LYGLVKDDKHTTS
-486 ALMDKYGDRI
+486 ALMDQDGNRI
-496 ELKDQQETFF
+496 ELKSYQETFF

-514 VHRFVLSHHQKRRS
+514 VHRFVLSHHQRRRS
-528 KAQTKSILEEIE
+528 KAQTHSILEEID
-540 GVGPK
+540 GIGPK

-557 QGILDAPIEKLEEVV
+557 QGILDAPQDKLEEVV
-572 GKSLAKDLKK
+572 GKSVAKELKK

>member
-1 MSNINLKD
+1 MNLKD
-9 KLSTLPMEPGC
+9 KLLTLPMEPGC
-20 YIMKDKDGVIIY
+20 YIMKDRNGTIIY

-47 MGAHDYKTT
+47 TGAHDYKTT
-56 KLVSQIADFDTIV
+56 KLVSQIVDFDTIV
-69 TSTEKES
+69 TKTEKEA

-83 IKKHRPRYNIMFM
+83 IKKHRPRFNIMFM

-117 REQKKDK
+117 REMKKDK
-124 KANYYGPFPDAS
+124 KANYYGPFPDAT

-151 RKCGI
+151 RKCVT

-176 KVEDDVYPNMIKEI
+176 KVEDEVYPQMIKEI

-202 IRLNDQMKSA
+202 QRLNDQMKDA
-212 TETMNYEKA
+212 TEKLNYEKA
-221 MIYRDFLR
+221 MVYRDFLR

-234 LDKQNVNN
+234 QDKQTVYQD
-242 ENRIDRDAFNYYEKD
+242 NRLDRDAFNYYEKD

-275 HLLTQVLVDDASESF
+275 HLLTQLLVDDASESF
-290 ENFILQYYESQP
+290 ENFILQYYESQA
-302 LPKEVLVPSTF
+302 LPKELIVPASF
-313 DTTNISSILN
+313 DASNISSMLD
-323 VKVLQ
+323 VKLIQ

-334 KKLMDL
+334 KKLLDL
-340 VLINAMN
+340 VLLNAMN

-352 STIIKKNNELQ
+352 STILKKNNEKH
-363 DKALNELKLR
+363 DKSINELKDILK
-373 LNIDSVN
+373 LDSIE
-380 RIELYDNSHISGQF
+380 RIELYDNSHTQGQF
-394 ASSACVVFMDGS
+394 ASSAMVVFIGGS

-441 NQTLPNLILMD
+441 NQSYPDLILMD
-452 GGYTQVQAAIR
+452 GGYTQIQAAKR

-473 IYGLVKDDKHTTS
+473 LYGLVKDDKHTTS
-486 ALMDKYGDRI
+486 ALMDQDGNRI
-496 ELKDQQETFF
+496 ELKSYQETFF

-514 VHRFVLSHHQKRRS
+514 VHRFVLSHHQRRRS
-528 KAQTKSILEEIE
+528 KAQTHSILEEID
-540 GVGPK
+540 GIGPK

-557 QGILDAPIEKLEEVV
+557 QGVLDAPQDKLEEVV
-572 GKSLAKDLKK
+572 GKSVAKELKK

>member
-1 MSNINLKD
+1 MNLKD
-9 KLSTLPMEPGC
+9 KLLTLPMEPGC
-20 YIMKDKDGVIIY
+20 YIMKDRNGTIIY

-47 MGAHDYKTT
+47 TGAHDYKTT
-56 KLVSQIADFDTIV
+56 KLVSQIVDFDTIV
-69 TSTEKES
+69 TKTEKEA

-83 IKKHRPRYNIMFM
+83 IKKHRPRFNIMFM

-102 YIKITQEKYPKLTVV
+102 YIKITQEKYPRLTVV
-117 REQKKDK
+117 REAKKDK
-124 KANYYGPFPDAS
+124 KANYYGPFPDAT

-151 RKCGI
+151 RKCVT

-169 CLGPCEF
+169 CLGPCQYP
-176 KVEDDVYPNMIKEI
+176 VEEDAYPQMLKEI
-190 VQVLKGDDKALR
+190 IQVLKGDDKALR
-202 IRLNDQMKSA
+202 QRLQNQMNDA
-212 TETMNYEKA
+212 TEKLNFEKA
-221 MIYRDFLR
+221 MVYRDFLR

-234 LDKQNVNN
+234 QDKQTVYQD
-242 ENRIDRDAFNYYEKD
+242 NRLDRDAFNYYEKD

-275 HLLTQVLVDDASESF
+275 HLLTQLLVDDASESF
-290 ENFILQYYESQP
+290 ENFILQYYETQA
-302 LPKEVLVPSTF
+302 LPKELIVPSNF
-313 DTTNISSILN
+313 DASNISSMLD

-334 KKLMDL
+334 KKLLDL
-340 VLINAMN
+340 VLLNAMN

-352 STIIKKNNELQ
+352 ATIQKKNNEKQ
-363 DKALNELKLR
+363 DKAINQLKSI
-373 LNIDSVN
+373 LNIDSLD
-380 RIELYDNSHISGQF
+380 RIELYDNSHTQGQF
-394 ASSACVVFMDGS
+394 ASSAMVVFNQGI

-441 NQTLPNLILMD
+441 NQNYPDLILMD
-452 GGYTQVQAAIR
+452 GGYTQIHAALR
-463 SMESLDIHVP
+463 SMESLEVHVP

-486 ALMDKYGDRI
+486 ALMSKDGERI
-496 ELKDQQETFF
+496 DLKEYPDTFF

-540 GVGPK
+540 GIGPK
-545 RRLALLKAFKSV
+545 RRLALLKAFKSI
-557 QGILDAPIEKLEEVV
+557 QGILDAPEDKLAEVV
-572 GKSLAKDLKK
+572 GPALAKELKK

>member
-1 MSNINLKD
+1 MNLKD
-9 KLSTLPMEPGC
+9 KLLTLPMEPGC
-20 YIMKDKDGVIIY
+20 YIMKDRNGTIIY

-47 MGAHDYKTT
+47 TGAHDYKTT
-56 KLVSQIADFDTIV
+56 KLVSQIVDFDTIV
-69 TSTEKES
+69 TKTEKEA

-83 IKKHRPRYNIMFM
+83 IKKHRPRFNIMFM

-102 YIKITQEKYPKLTVV
+102 YIKITQEKYPRLTVV
-117 REQKKDK
+117 REAKKDK
-124 KANYYGPFPDAS
+124 KANYYGPFPDAT

-151 RKCGI
+151 RKCVT

-169 CLGPCEF
+169 CLGPCEH
-176 KVEDDVYPNMIKEI
+176 KIDEDVYPQMLKEI
-190 VQVLKGDDKALR
+190 IQVLKGDDKALR
-202 IRLNDQMKSA
+202 QRLMSQMNDA
-212 TETMNYEKA
+212 TEKLNFEKA
-221 MIYRDFLR
+221 MVYRDFLR

-234 LDKQNVNN
+234 QDKQTVYQD
-242 ENRIDRDAFNYYEKD
+242 NRLDRDAFNYYEKD

-275 HLLTQVLVDDASESF
+275 HLLTQLLVDDASESF
-290 ENFILQYYESQP
+290 ENFILQYYETQA
-302 LPKEVLVPSTF
+302 LPKELIVPSNF
-313 DTTNISSILN
+313 DASNISSMLD

-334 KKLMDL
+334 KKLLDL
-340 VLINAMN
+340 VLLNAMN

-352 STIIKKNNELQ
+352 ATIQKKNNEKQ
-363 DKALNELKLR
+363 DKAINQLKSI
-373 LNIDSVN
+373 LNIDSLD
-380 RIELYDNSHISGQF
+380 RIELYDNSHTQGQF
-394 ASSACVVFMDGS
+394 ASSAMVVFNQGI

-441 NQTLPNLILMD
+441 NQNYPDLILMD
-452 GGYTQVQAAIR
+452 GGYTQIHAALR
-463 SMESLDIHVP
+463 SMESLEVHVP

-486 ALMDKYGDRI
+486 ALMSKDGERI
-496 ELKDQQETFF
+496 DLKEYPDTFF

-540 GVGPK
+540 GIGPK
-545 RRLALLKAFKSV
+545 RRLALLKAFKSI
-557 QGILDAPIEKLEEVV
+557 QGILDAPEDKLAEVV
-572 GKSLAKDLKK
+572 GPALAKELKK

>member
-1 MSNINLKD
+1 MNLKD
-9 KLSTLPMEPGC
+9 KLLTLPMEPGC
-20 YIMKDKDGVIIY
+20 YIMKDRNGTIIY

-47 MGAHDYKTT
+47 TGAHDYKTT
-56 KLVSQIADFDTIV
+56 KLVSQIVDFDTIV
-69 TSTEKES
+69 TKTEKEA

-83 IKKHRPRYNIMFM
+83 IKKHRPRFNIMFM

-102 YIKITQEKYPKLTVV
+102 YIKITQEKYPRLTVV
-117 REQKKDK
+117 REAKKDK
-124 KANYYGPFPDAS
+124 KANYYGPFPDAT

-151 RKCGI
+151 RKCVT

-169 CLGPCEF
+169 CLGPCQYP
-176 KVEDDVYPNMIKEI
+176 VEEDAYPQMLKEI
-190 VQVLKGDDKALR
+190 IQVLKGDDKALR
-202 IRLNDQMKSA
+202 QRLQNQMNDA
-212 TETMNYEKA
+212 TEKLNFEKA
-221 MIYRDFLR
+221 MVYRDFLR

-234 LDKQNVNN
+234 QDKQTVYQD
-242 ENRIDRDAFNYYEKD
+242 NRLDRDAFNYYEKD

-275 HLLTQVLVDDASESF
+275 HLLTQLLVDDASESF
-290 ENFILQYYESQP
+290 EHFILQYYETQA
-302 LPKEVLVPSTF
+302 LPKELIVPPNF
-313 DTTNISSILN
+313 DASNISSMLD

-334 KKLMDL
+334 KKLLDL
-340 VLINAMN
+340 VLLNAMN

-352 STIIKKNNELQ
+352 ATIQKKNNEKQ
-363 DKALNELKLR
+363 DKAINQLKSI
-373 LNIDSVN
+373 LNIDSLD
-380 RIELYDNSHISGQF
+380 RIELYDNSHTQGQF
-394 ASSACVVFMDGS
+394 ASSAMVVFNQGI

-441 NQTLPNLILMD
+441 NQNYPDLILMD
-452 GGYTQVQAAIR
+452 GGYTQIQAALR
-463 SMESLDIHVP
+463 SMESLEVHVP

-486 ALMDKYGDRI
+486 ALMSKDGERI
-496 ELKDQQETFF
+496 DLKEYPDTFF

-540 GVGPK
+540 GIGPK
-545 RRLALLKAFKSV
+545 RRLALLKAFKSI
-557 QGILDAPIEKLEEVV
+557 QGILDAPEDKLAEVV
-572 GKSLAKDLKK
+572 GPALAKELKK

>member
-1 MSNINLKD
+1 MNLKD
-9 KLSTLPMEPGC
+9 KLLTLPMEPGC
-20 YIMKDKDGVIIY
+20 YIMKDRNGTIIY

-47 MGAHDYKTT
+47 TGAHDYKTT
-56 KLVSQIADFDTIV
+56 KLVSQIVDFDTIV
-69 TSTEKES
+69 TKTEKEA

-83 IKKHRPRYNIMFM
+83 IKKHRPRFNIMFM

-102 YIKITQEKYPKLTVV
+102 YIKITQEKYPRLTVV
-117 REQKKDK
+117 REAKKDK
-124 KANYYGPFPDAS
+124 KANYYGPFPDAT

-151 RKCGI
+151 RKCVT

-169 CLGPCEF
+169 CLGPCQYP
-176 KVEDDVYPNMIKEI
+176 VEEDAYPQMLKEI
-190 VQVLKGDDKALR
+190 IQVLKGDDKALR
-202 IRLNDQMKSA
+202 QRLQNQMNDA
-212 TETMNYEKA
+212 TEKLNFEKA
-221 MIYRDFLR
+221 MVYRDFLR

-234 LDKQNVNN
+234 QDKQTVYQD
-242 ENRIDRDAFNYYEKD
+242 NRLDRDAFNYYEKD

-268 GGQLMDR
+268 GGRLMDR
-275 HLLTQVLVDDASESF
+275 HLLTQLLVDDASESF
-290 ENFILQYYESQP
+290 ENFILQYYETQA
-302 LPKEVLVPSTF
+302 LPKELIVPSNF
-313 DTTNISSILN
+313 DASNISSMLD

-334 KKLMDL
+334 KKLLDL
-340 VLINAMN
+340 VLLNAMN

-352 STIIKKNNELQ
+352 ATIQKKNNEKQ
-363 DKALNELKLR
+363 DKAINQLKSI
-373 LNIDSVN
+373 LNIDSLD
-380 RIELYDNSHISGQF
+380 RIELFDNSHTQGQF
-394 ASSACVVFMDGS
+394 ASSAMVVFNQGI

-441 NQTLPNLILMD
+441 NQNYPDLILMD
-452 GGYTQVQAAIR
+452 GGYTQIQAALR
-463 SMESLDIHVP
+463 SMESLEVHVP

-486 ALMDKYGDRI
+486 ALMSKDGERI
-496 ELKDQQETFF
+496 DLKEYPDTFF

-540 GVGPK
+540 GIGPK
-545 RRLALLKAFKSV
+545 RRLALLKAFKSI
-557 QGILDAPIEKLEEVV
+557 QGILDAPEDKLAEVV
-572 GKSLAKDLKK
+572 GPALAKELKK

>member
-1 MSNINLKD
+1 MNLKD
-9 KLSTLPMEPGC
+9 KLLTLPMEPGC
-20 YIMKDKDGVIIY
+20 YIMKDRNGTIIY

-47 MGAHDYKTT
+47 TGAHDYKTT
-56 KLVSQIADFDTIV
+56 KLVSQIVDFDTIV
-69 TSTEKES
+69 TKTEKEA

-83 IKKHRPRYNIMFM
+83 IKKHRPRFNIMFM

-117 REQKKDK
+117 REMKKDK
-124 KANYYGPFPDAS
+124 KANYYGPFPDAT

-151 RKCGI
+151 RKCVT

-176 KVEDDVYPNMIKEI
+176 KVEDEVYPQMIKEI

-202 IRLNDQMKSA
+202 QRLNDQMKDA
-212 TETMNYEKA
+212 TEKLNYEKA
-221 MIYRDFLR
+221 MVYRDFLR

-234 LDKQNVNN
+234 QDKQTVYQD
-242 ENRIDRDAFNYYEKD
+242 NRLDRDAFNYYEKD

-275 HLLTQVLVDDASESF
+275 HLLTQLLVDDASESF
-290 ENFILQYYESQP
+290 ENFILQYYESQA
-302 LPKEVLVPSTF
+302 LPKELIVPASF
-313 DTTNISSILN
+313 DASNISSMLD
-323 VKVLQ
+323 VKLIQ

-334 KKLMDL
+334 KKLLDL
-340 VLINAMN
+340 VLLNAMN

-352 STIIKKNNELQ
+352 STILKKNNEKH
-363 DKALNELKLR
+363 DKSINELKDILK
-373 LNIDSVN
+373 LDSIE
-380 RIELYDNSHISGQF
+380 RIELYDNSHTQGQF
-394 ASSACVVFMDGS
+394 ASSAMVVFIGGS

-441 NQTLPNLILMD
+441 NQSYPDLILMD
-452 GGYTQVQAAIR
+452 GGYTQIQAAKR

-473 IYGLVKDDKHTTS
+473 LYGLVKDEKHTTS
-486 ALMDKYGDRI
+486 ALMDQDGNRI
-496 ELKDQQETFF
+496 ELKSYQETFF

-514 VHRFVLSHHQKRRS
+514 VHRFVLSHHQRRRS
-528 KAQTKSILEEIE
+528 KAQTHSILEEID
-540 GVGPK
+540 GIGPK

-557 QGILDAPIEKLEEVV
+557 QGILDAPQDKLEEVV
-572 GKSLAKDLKK
+572 GKSVAKELKK

>member
-1 MSNINLKD
+1 MNLKD
-9 KLSTLPMEPGC
+9 KLLTLPMEPGC
-20 YIMKDKDGVIIY
+20 YIMKDRNGTIIY

-47 MGAHDYKTT
+47 TGAHDYKTT
-56 KLVSQIADFDTIV
+56 KLVSQIVDFDTIV
-69 TSTEKES
+69 TKTEKEA

-83 IKKHRPRYNIMFM
+83 IKKHRPRFNIMFM

-102 YIKITQEKYPKLTVV
+102 YIKITQEKYPRLTVV
-117 REQKKDK
+117 REAKKDK
-124 KANYYGPFPDAS
+124 KANYYGPFPDAT

-151 RKCGI
+151 RKCVT

-169 CLGPCEF
+169 CLGPCQYP
-176 KVEDDVYPNMIKEI
+176 VEEDAYPQMLKEI
-190 VQVLKGDDKALR
+190 IQVLKGDDKALR
-202 IRLNDQMKSA
+202 QRLQNQMNDA
-212 TETMNYEKA
+212 TEKLNFEKA
-221 MIYRDFLR
+221 MVYRDFLR

-234 LDKQNVNN
+234 QDKQTVYQD
-242 ENRIDRDAFNYYEKD
+242 NRLDRDAFNYYEKD

-275 HLLTQVLVDDASESF
+275 HLLTQLLVDDASESF
-290 ENFILQYYESQP
+290 ENFILQYYETQA
-302 LPKEVLVPSTF
+302 LPKELIVPSNF
-313 DTTNISSILN
+313 DASNISSMLD

-334 KKLMDL
+334 KKLLDL
-340 VLINAMN
+340 VLLNAMN

-352 STIIKKNNELQ
+352 ATIQKKNNEKQ
-363 DKALNELKLR
+363 DKAINQLKSI
-373 LNIDSVN
+373 LNIDSLD
-380 RIELYDNSHISGQF
+380 RIELYDNSHTQGQF
-394 ASSACVVFMDGS
+394 ASSAMVVFNQGI

-441 NQTLPNLILMD
+441 NQNYPDLILMD
-452 GGYTQVQAAIR
+452 GGYTQIQAALR
-463 SMESLDIHVP
+463 SMESLEVHVP

-486 ALMDKYGDRI
+486 ALMSKDGERI
-496 ELKDQQETFF
+496 DLKEYPDTFF

-540 GVGPK
+540 GIGPK
-545 RRLALLKAFKSV
+545 RRLALLKAFKSI
-557 QGILDAPIEKLEEVV
+557 QGILDAPEDKLAEVV
-572 GKSLAKDLKK
+572 GPALSKELKK

>member
-1 MSNINLKD
+1 MNLKD
-9 KLSTLPMEPGC
+9 KLLTLPMEPGC
-20 YIMKDKDGVIIY
+20 YIMKDRNGTIIY

-47 MGAHDYKTT
+47 TGAHDYKTT
-56 KLVSQIADFDTIV
+56 KLVSQIVDFDTIV
-69 TSTEKES
+69 TKTEKEA

-83 IKKHRPRYNIMFM
+83 IKKHRPRFNIMFM

-102 YIKITQEKYPKLTVV
+102 YIKITQEKYPRLTVV
-117 REQKKDK
+117 REAKKDK
-124 KANYYGPFPDAS
+124 KANYYGPFPDAT

-151 RKCGI
+151 RKCVT

-169 CLGPCEF
+169 CLGPCQYP
-176 KVEDDVYPNMIKEI
+176 VEEDAYPQMLKEI
-190 VQVLKGDDKALR
+190 IQVLKGDDKALR
-202 IRLNDQMKSA
+202 QRLQNQMNDA
-212 TETMNYEKA
+212 TEKLNFEKA
-221 MIYRDFLR
+221 MVYRDFLR

-234 LDKQNVNN
+234 QDKQTVYQD
-242 ENRIDRDAFNYYEKD
+242 NRLDRDAFNYYEKD

-275 HLLTQVLVDDASESF
+275 HLLTQLLVDDASESF
-290 ENFILQYYESQP
+290 ENFILQYYETQA
-302 LPKEVLVPSTF
+302 LPKELIVPSNF
-313 DTTNISSILN
+313 DASNISSMLD

-334 KKLMDL
+334 KKLLDL
-340 VLINAMN
+340 VLLNAMN

-352 STIIKKNNELQ
+352 ATIQKKNNEKQ
-363 DKALNELKLR
+363 DKAINQLKSI
-373 LNIDSVN
+373 LNIDSLD
-380 RIELYDNSHISGQF
+380 RIELFDNSHTQGQF
-394 ASSACVVFMDGS
+394 ASSAMVVFNQGI

-441 NQTLPNLILMD
+441 NQNYPDLILMD
-452 GGYTQVQAAIR
+452 GGYTQIQAALR
-463 SMESLDIHVP
+463 SMESLEVHVP

-486 ALMDKYGDRI
+486 ALMSKDGERI
-496 ELKDQQETFF
+496 DLKEYPDTFF

-540 GVGPK
+540 GIGPK
-545 RRLALLKAFKSV
+545 RRLALLKAFKSI
-557 QGILDAPIEKLEEVV
+557 QGILDAPEDKLAEVV
-572 GKSLAKDLKK
+572 GPALAKELKK

>member
-1 MSNINLKD
+1 MNLKD
-9 KLSTLPMEPGC
+9 KLLTLPMEPGC
-20 YIMKDKDGVIIY
+20 YIMKDRNGTIIY

-47 MGAHDYKTT
+47 TGAHDYKTT
-56 KLVSQIADFDTIV
+56 RLVSQIVDFDTIV
-69 TSTEKES
+69 TKTEKEA

-83 IKKHRPRYNIMFM
+83 IKKHRPRFNIMFM

-102 YIKITQEKYPKLTVV
+102 YIKITQEKYPRLTVV
-117 REQKKDK
+117 REMKKDK
-124 KANYYGPFPDAS
+124 KANYYGPFPDAT

-151 RKCGI
+151 RKCVT

-176 KVEDDVYPNMIKEI
+176 KVEDDVYPQMIKEI

-202 IRLNDQMKSA
+202 QRLNDQMKDA
-212 TETMNYEKA
+212 TEKLNYEKA
-221 MIYRDFLR
+221 MVYRDFLR

-234 LDKQNVNN
+234 QDKQTVYQD
-242 ENRIDRDAFNYYEKD
+242 NRLDRDAFNYYEKD

-275 HLLTQVLVDDASESF
+275 HLLTQLLVDDASESF
-290 ENFILQYYESQP
+290 ENFILQYYESQA
-302 LPKEVLVPSTF
+302 LPKELILPASF
-313 DTTNISSILN
+313 DASNISSLLD
-323 VKVLQ
+323 VKLIQ

-334 KKLMDL
+334 KKLLDL
-340 VLINAMN
+340 VLLNAMN

-352 STIIKKNNELQ
+352 STILKKNNEKN
-363 DKALNELKLR
+363 DKSINELKAILK
-373 LNIDSVN
+373 LDSIE
-380 RIELYDNSHISGQF
+380 RIELYDNSHIQGQF
-394 ASSACVVFMDGS
+394 ASSAMVVFINGS

-441 NQTLPNLILMD
+441 NQSYPDLILMD
-452 GGYTQVQAAIR
+452 GGYTQIQAAKR

-473 IYGLVKDDKHTTS
+473 LYGLVKDDKHTTS
-486 ALMDKYGDRI
+486 ALMDQEGNRI
-496 ELKDQQETFF
+496 ELKSYQETFF

-514 VHRFVLSHHQKRRS
+514 VHRFVLSHHQRRRS
-528 KAQTKSILEEIE
+528 KAQTHSILEEIE
-540 GVGPK
+540 GIGPK
-545 RRLALLKAFKSV
+545 RRLALLKAFKSI
-557 QGILDAPIEKLEEVV
+557 QGILDAPQDKLEEVV
-572 GKSLAKDLKK
+572 GQSLAKDLKK

>member
-1 MSNINLKD
+1 MMIKD
-9 KLSTLPMEPGC
+9 KLMSLPMEPGC
-20 YIMKDKDGVIIY
+20 YIMKDVDGVIIY

-40 NRVNQYF
+40 SRVNQYF
-47 MGAHDYKTT
+47 TGAHDYKTT
-56 KLVSQIADFDTIV
+56 KLVSHIHDFDTIV
-69 TSTEKES
+69 TKTEKEA

-83 IKKHRPRYNIMFM
+83 IKKHRPRFNIMFM

-102 YIKITQEKYPKLTVV
+102 YIKITQEKYPKLSVV
-117 REQKKDK
+117 RDSKKDK
-124 KANYYGPFPDAS
+124 RANYYGPFPDAT

-151 RKCGI
+151 RKCGV

-169 CLGPCEF
+169 CLGPCQF
-176 KVEDDVYPNMIKEI
+176 KIEEDVYPNMVKEI

-202 IRLNDQMKSA
+202 LRLNNQMKQA
-212 TETMNYEKA
+212 TDTLNYEKA
-221 MIYRDFLR
+221 MIYRDFIR

-234 LDKQNVNN
+234 QDKQTVNQ

-268 GGQLMDR
+268 GGQLMER
-275 HLLTQVLVDDASESF
+275 HLLTQLLVDDASESF
-290 ENFILQYYESQP
+290 ENFILQYYESQV
-302 LPKEVLVPSTF
+302 LPKELIVPTSF
-313 DTTNISSILN
+313 DTSNISSILN

-334 KKLMDL
+334 KKLLDL
-340 VLINAMN
+340 VLLNAINQ
-347 HHRQH
+347 HRQH
-352 STIIKKNNELQ
+352 STIAKKNNEKQ

-373 LNIDSVN
+373 LKLDSVN
-380 RIELYDNSHISGQF
+380 RIELFDNSHIQGKF
-394 ASSACVVFMDGS
+394 ASSACVVFVDGS

-441 NQTLPNLILMD
+441 NQILPNLILMD

-463 SMESLDIHVP
+463 SMETLDIHVP

-486 ALMDKYGDRI
+486 ALMDRYGDRI
-496 ELKDQQETFF
+496 ELKDFQETFF

-528 KAQTKSILEEIE
+528 KAQTKSVLEDIE
-540 GVGPK
+540 GIGPK

-557 QGILDAPIEKLEEVV
+557 QGIMDAPIEKIEEIV
-572 GKSLAKDLKK
+572 GKSLAKDLKQ